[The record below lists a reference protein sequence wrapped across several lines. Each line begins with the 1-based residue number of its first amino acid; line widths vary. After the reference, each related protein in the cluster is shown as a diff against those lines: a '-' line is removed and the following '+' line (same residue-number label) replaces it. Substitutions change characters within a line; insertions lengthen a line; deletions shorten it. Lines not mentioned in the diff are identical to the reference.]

1 MSVAIT
7 IYNTLLCQDGAETL
21 TRPSVL
27 LSFSLSNLKS
37 SLLKRT
43 ACGMQ
48 GRLIVD
54 QSRVLAYCLTPYL

>member
-1 MSVAIT
+1 MSVIVT
-7 IYNTLLCQDGAETL
+7 ICNTLLCQDGAETL

-27 LSFSLSNLKS
+27 LPFSLSNLKS

-43 ACGMQ
+43 ACGMR

-54 QSRVLAYCLTPYL
+54 RKVLANCLTTYL